1 MKMLAQVV
9 KQASVA
15 TVMSIGFISS
25 GLISSAYAISPFSA
39 TYSFNLDNKAGGT
52 AVRTLSKQGNQ
63 WVYDFNAK
71 IPVIATASEKSIF
84 GFDNNQVQ
92 PKSYQ
97 RQYKILVH
105 RQNTSLQFSPAIRT
119 IKVTRDQKNSQIP
132 WQAGALD
139 DLNVEIQIREDLKHG
154 GLKSSYLIAD
164 HKDITPRQFVNEGT
178 VKVTTP
184 LGTYDAVKVRINHSK
199 KNKNTV
205 FWFAPSLDYL
215 PVKITHHDSG
225 SIYTLDLTK
234 YQPQAS
240 K

>member
-1 MKMLAQVV
+1 MTMLRQAL
-9 KQASVA
+9 KQASIASVFC
-15 TVMSIGFISS
+15 I
-25 GLISSAYAISPFSA
+25 GLINGAFAISPFSA
-39 TYSFNLDNKAGGT
+39 TYNFNLDNKAGGT

-84 GFDNNQVQ
+84 SFDNNQVQ

-105 RQNTSLQFSPAIRT
+105 RQYTSLQFSPATRS

-132 WQAGALD
+132 WQTGVLD
-139 DLNVEIQIREDLKHG
+139 DLNVEIQIREDLKHN

-164 HKDITPRQFVNEGT
+164 HKDITARQFVNEGM
-178 VKVTTP
+178 VKVTTL
-184 LGTYDAVKVRINHSK
+184 LGTFDAVKVRINHSK

-205 FWFAPSLDYL
+205 FWFAPKLDYL
-215 PVKITHHDSG
+215 PVKIIHNDSG

-234 YQPQAS
+234 YQPQTS
-240 K
+240 Q